1 LSAGDTKKF
10 MLTAPADYYEPS
22 LAGKQMEFA
31 VTMRRV
37 QTVMK
42 PAADDAFAKSLGKFE
57 DLEQLKKSLR
67 DGLLADKKTKEHQRI
82 RLAILDAIIAATQV
96 PAPEMMV
103 KDELNDMIHRFG
115 HDLQHRGIELGMY
128 LARMKKT
135 EDDLRRDWKPEAER
149 QVRITLILH
158 ATAKQHTITVPSDE
172 LDAALNETV
181 AQLIR
186 QGQASEEQMDPQQL
200 RMALY
205 ERMLAD
211 RTLELLERSCAT
223 E

>member
-1 LSAGDTKKF
+1 LSAGGTKKF
-10 MLTAPADYYEPS
+10 LLTAPADYYEPS
-22 LAGKQMEFA
+22 LAGKQMEFS

-42 PAADDAFAKSLGKFE
+42 PAADDAFATSLGKFE
-57 DLEQLKKSLR
+57 NIDQLRTSLR
-67 DGLLADKKTKEHQRI
+67 EGLLADKRTKEHQRL
-82 RLAILDAIIAATQV
+82 RLAILDAIIAQADV
-96 PAPEMMV
+96 PAPAAMV

-135 EDDLRRDWKPEAER
+135 EDDLRKDWKPEAER
-149 QVRITLILH
+149 QVRITLVLH
-158 ATAKQHTITVPSDE
+158 ATAKQHAVTVPSGE

-186 QGQASEEQMDPQQL
+186 QGQASEEQMDPQRL

-211 RTLELLERSCAT
+211 RTLELLERSCTT